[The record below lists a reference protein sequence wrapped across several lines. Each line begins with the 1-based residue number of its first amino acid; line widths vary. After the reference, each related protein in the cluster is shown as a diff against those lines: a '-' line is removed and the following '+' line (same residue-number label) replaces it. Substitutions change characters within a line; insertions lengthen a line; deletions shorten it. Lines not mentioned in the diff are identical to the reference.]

1 MFVRVKN
8 GKIAYCYDNGT
19 IERMYETGEDVVE
32 AFLSSDGKRVL
43 ATYKNGKV
51 KILNSTAGTVER
63 CIVYENAVRA
73 IFQGD
78 DIFVTLKNGHI
89 QVRNSV
95 GNLLRVIF

>member
-1 MFVRVKN
+1 MLVRVKN

-19 IERMYETGEDVVE
+19 IERRYETDVVD

-73 IFQGD
+73 VFQGD